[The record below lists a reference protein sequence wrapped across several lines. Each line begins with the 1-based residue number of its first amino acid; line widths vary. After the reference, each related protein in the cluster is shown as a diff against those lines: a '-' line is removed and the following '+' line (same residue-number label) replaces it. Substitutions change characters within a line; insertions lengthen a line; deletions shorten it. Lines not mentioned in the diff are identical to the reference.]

1 MSLLWSQTPSFSQ
14 SAESSSDVEAS
25 LLRAIDQMRAAPLA
39 SVQYDYI
46 MTARV
51 RLLLFWAGKDDV
63 GGGYLRRGFSAADP
77 AAEFFQVV
85 MGSDPANAPRGINR
99 WGAASERVQ
108 RFVPGGA
115 LESSTFVGFMKVY
128 KGNSP
133 AEMKKELD
141 GEKGSGN
148 YLFSAILNQADRSG
162 TVAKTVPF
170 ASATDFN
177 IHQLEQAEAVVFDR
191 LQDFDG
197 KIRVSD
203 AAQFRACGRAEGF
216 LSSVAE
222 LIDDALEGRMPPEAL
237 CYIYNGQL
245 FQLTLA
251 HVSPVERKTVRLS
264 LVGTSQ
270 PYVRDYRDLL
280 LGRFENFNEAIRQG
294 SSFELLLGTRDT
306 LGGGR
311 YKSVIS
317 RTGGFKWC

>member
-1 MSLLWSQTPSFSQ
+1 
-14 SAESSSDVEAS
+14 
-25 LLRAIDQMRAAPLA
+25 
-39 SVQYDYI
+39 
-46 MTARV
+46 
-51 RLLLFWAGKDDV
+51 
-63 GGGYLRRGFSAADP
+63 
-77 AAEFFQVV
+77 
-85 MGSDPANAPRGINR
+85 
-99 WGAASERVQ
+99 
-108 RFVPGGA
+108 
-115 LESSTFVGFMKVY
+115 MKVY

-148 YLFSAILNQADRSG
+148 NLFSAILNQADRSG

-203 AAQFRACGRAEGF
+203 APQFRACGRAEGF

-222 LIDDALEGRMPPEAL
+222 LIDDAPEGRMPPEAL

-264 LVGTSQ
+264 LVGTFQ

-280 LGRFENFNEAIRQG
+280 LGRFENFNETIRQG
-294 SSFELLLGTRDT
+294 SSFELLLGTSDT
-306 LGGGR
+306 LGGPVQISYQPNSWFEVVLNLKTPEGSGYCQSER
-311 YKSVIS
+311 GAYPVCQQTDHIETRIDPKRCPFGPDLRDWPFDSVIS
-317 RTGGFKWC
+317 EHQNAIDPAATLGQVRMFARSVPGS